1 MFALIIALYSLLRL
15 WVKQMNVLSSSRFSL
30 QWKKLTATVL
40 VVTSCSLGIF
50 QLQQAN
56 INIGSIRSKS
66 PEDIYEK
73 REQQAALNLHFLD
86 HVPSFGFD
94 TLLADWI
101 FLRFIQYQGNREAR
115 EVTGYSLNPEY
126 FQAVVERDPRFLS
139 AYFML
144 SPATTLFAGS
154 PDESVQL
161 LEQGIE
167 AVSPEKFPRA
177 YFLWLYK
184 GVDEM
189 LFLGDIPAAI
199 HSYEMA
205 AQWASLQDNPEA
217 QRRANKAR
225 KTAQFLKENPL
236 SPEARVSAWGSILS
250 RATDQATRE
259 LAIEKIRALGGE
271 VTVTSEGRVQIQLPE
286 SSQ

>member
-1 MFALIIALYSLLRL
+1 MR
-15 WVKQMNVLSSSRFSL
+15 NTLSFFL
-30 QWKKLTATVL
+30 FHQWGKLAITISL
-40 VVTSCSLGIF
+40 VVGCGGMIS

-56 INIGSIRSKS
+56 IQKMTTEKTKQIYQQQEQEASINL
-66 PEDIYEK
+66 
-73 REQQAALNLHFLD
+73 ALLNKI
-86 HVPSFGFD
+86 PSFGFD
-94 TLLADWI
+94 NLLADWI
-101 FLRFIQYQGNREAR
+101 YLRFVQYMGDEEAR